1 MVLSKK
7 LQAALNDQIN
17 KEMASAYLYFSMA
30 SWLHDQNLDGMAS
43 WMNAQAIEEMGHAK
57 KIYSY
62 VYERGGRV
70 ILDAIDKPK
79 SDWKNAVEVFTD
91 TLAHEQLVTKSI
103 HALLDLAIKDNDHA
117 AKVFLNW
124 FIEEQ
129 VEEEASVESILDR
142 LKLVGD
148 KGVGLFMMDRH
159 LGERGGH

>member
-7 LQAALNDQIN
+7 LQGALNDQIN
-17 KEMASAYLYFSMA
+17 KEMASAYLYYSMA

-43 WMNAQAIEEMGHAK
+43 WMNAQAMEEMGHAK
-57 KIYSY
+57 KIYDY

-70 ILDAIDKPK
+70 ILEAIDKPK

-103 HALLDLAIKDNDHA
+103 QALLDLAIKENDHA
-117 AKVFLNW
+117 ARVFLNW

-129 VEEEASVESILDR
+129 VEEEATAESILDR